1 MSEGSEIIIAAVIL
15 ALAAIFALIFWV
27 ELRRPGKVVIDE
39 PYGDASDT
47 PRMIHNARRVN
58 HERVK

>member
-1 MSEGSEIIIAAVIL
+1 MSEGSETIIAAVIL
-15 ALAAIFALIFWV
+15 ALAAIFALILWV

-47 PRMIHNARRVN
+47 PKMIHNARRVN